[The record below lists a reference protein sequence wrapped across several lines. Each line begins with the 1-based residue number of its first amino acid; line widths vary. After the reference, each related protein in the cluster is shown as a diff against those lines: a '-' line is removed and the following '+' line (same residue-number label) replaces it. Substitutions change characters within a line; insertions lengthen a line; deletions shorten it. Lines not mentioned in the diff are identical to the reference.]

1 MTKKFITGSL
11 ILMMCMGLLALV
23 NAQEPSKPYVK
34 ASFSASKESEI
45 DVLKAL
51 SVTNVIDKLKEITF
65 IVEEDYLNKSI
76 YVAFSNRSQEAIDA
90 ALDLL
95 KLPREQIVENKK
107 IDRTKELFVAKRI
120 LQVFPNESM
129 ARISAIYQEGSATM
143 KSNLIEALGNM
154 ADLQAR
160 NMLIS
165 ALDDKT
171 FFEKADPENIGEPMR
186 ICDAAYNQ
194 LVLRYMMPDVLRTIG
209 SVHPLEQRDYHISVL
224 KQKI

>member
-1 MTKKFITGSL
+1 
-11 ILMMCMGLLALV
+11 MCMGLLALV